1 MRVVCWVWQIL
12 HVPVYDKRLSEDEGE
27 WSDEDEENELEELQ
41 TERLIF
47 FYSRDH
53 DAFHYFLSIYVRF
66 GQFTFGPVKFS
77 YVLAQM
83 ACKFPIP
90 KSLTKPGLIRG
101 VAFDG
106 SFPYKRGTT
115 VYIFKTEMTSVIIRL
130 LYAMT
135 WFPSALVFV
144 NLRQVL
150 IIWSHLELRGHTVLR
165 SHILN
170 HSRQISLCTF

>member
-1 MRVVCWVWQIL
+1 MKGSGVMRIRRTNWRSSKQRDSYFFIQEN
-12 HVPVYDKRLSEDEGE
+12 KRD
-27 WSDEDEENELEELQ
+27 
-41 TERLIF
+41 II
-47 FYSRDH
+47 H

-66 GQFTFGPVKFS
+66 GQFTFRPVKFS

-83 ACKFPIP
+83 ACKFSIP

-115 VYIFKTEMTSVIIRL
+115 VYIFKTEMKSVIIRL

-170 HSRQISLCTF
+170 HSGQISLCTF